1 MSLSGIFPGSTAQG
15 LSRGVCR
22 PPLSRTAPAGTVPP
36 MSDPSVFPPTAP
48 PPRPVAAGLYLV
60 ATPIGNLRDMT
71 LRALDVL
78 AAADLVLA
86 EDTRVT
92 AKLLSAYGL
101 KAKLERCDD
110 HASARAA
117 EGAIER
123 LRAGEV
129 VALVSDAGTP
139 MVNDPGFVVARAV
152 IAAGLPVHP
161 IPGPSSLLA
170 ALCIAGL
177 PADRVLF
184 AGFLPAKSGT
194 RRAALEEVRTA
205 RQTLVFF
212 ESGPRLADS
221 LADMAAVLGPRPAA
235 VARELTK
242 MYEECV
248 RGSLAELAVD
258 PRCQS
263 PKGEI
268 VIVVAPGEMEVAS
281 EADADAALAEAM
293 TRLPPGEAAAEVSKA
308 LNLPRKPLY
317 KRALEMQGR

>member
-1 MSLSGIFPGSTAQG
+1 MTEL
-15 LSRGVCR
+15 
-22 PPLSRTAPAGTVPP
+22 PASP
-36 MSDPSVFPPTAP
+36 FPPTAP
-48 PPRPVAAGLYLV
+48 PPRPVSAGLYLV

-86 EDTRVT
+86 EDTRVS

-101 KAKLERCDD
+101 RARLERCDD

-117 EGAIER
+117 ELAIER
-123 LRAGEV
+123 VQAGEV

-139 MVNDPGFVVARAV
+139 MVSDPGFVVARAM

-161 IPGPSSLLA
+161 IPGASSLLA
-170 ALCIAGL
+170 ALMLAGQ

-184 AGFLPAKSGT
+184 AGFLPAKSVA
-194 RRAALEEVRTA
+194 RRTMLAELKPG

-212 ESGPRLADS
+212 ESGPRLRAS
-221 LADMAAVLGPRPAA
+221 LTDMAEVLGPRPAA

-242 MYEECV
+242 MFEECV
-248 RGSLAELAVD
+248 RGTLGELAVD
-258 PRCQS
+258 PRLDG

-268 VIVVAPGEMEVAS
+268 VVVIGPGETEVAS
-281 EADADAALAEAM
+281 AADADAALIEAM
-293 TRLPPGEAAAEVSKA
+293 ARLAPGEAASEVSQA
-308 LNLPRKPLY
+308 LDLPRKPLY
-317 KRALEMQGR
+317 RRALELQGRG

>member
-1 MSLSGIFPGSTAQG
+1 
-15 LSRGVCR
+15 
-22 PPLSRTAPAGTVPP
+22 
-36 MSDPSVFPPTAP
+36 MSDAPLFPPTAP
-48 PPRPVAAGLYLV
+48 PARSVAPGLYLV

-92 AKLLSAYGL
+92 AKLLTAYGL

-117 EGAIER
+117 ETAVER
-123 LRAGEV
+123 LKAGEV

-139 MVNDPGFVVARAV
+139 LVSDPGYVVARAAV
-152 IAAGLPVHP
+152 AEGLPVHP
-161 IPGPSSLLA
+161 VPGPSSLLA

-177 PADRVLF
+177 PADRILF
-184 AGFLPAKSGT
+184 AGFLPPKSGA
-194 RRAALEEVRTA
+194 RRTALEELRTG

-212 ESGPRLADS
+212 ESGPRLRDS
-221 LADMAAVLGPRPAA
+221 LTDMAQVLGPRPAA

-242 MYEECV
+242 LYEECV
-248 RGSLAELAVD
+248 RGDLVELAAD
-258 PRCQS
+258 PRLDA

-268 VIVVAPGEMEVAS
+268 VVVVGPGEAETAS
-281 EADADAALAEAM
+281 AADADAALSEAL

-317 KRALEMQGR
+317 KRALELKAR

>member
-1 MSLSGIFPGSTAQG
+1 
-15 LSRGVCR
+15 
-22 PPLSRTAPAGTVPP
+22 
-36 MSDPSVFPPTAP
+36 MSDAPLFPPTAP
-48 PPRPVAAGLYLV
+48 PARPVSPGLYLV

-92 AKLLSAYGL
+92 AKLLTAYGL

-117 EGAIER
+117 ETAVER
-123 LRAGEV
+123 LKAGEV

-139 MVNDPGFVVARAV
+139 LVSDPGYVVARAAV
-152 IAAGLPVHP
+152 AEGLPVHP
-161 IPGPSSLLA
+161 VPGPSSLLA

-177 PADRVLF
+177 PADRILF
-184 AGFLPAKSGT
+184 AGFLPPKSGA
-194 RRAALEEVRTA
+194 RRTALEELRTG

-212 ESGPRLADS
+212 ESGPRLRDS
-221 LADMAAVLGPRPAA
+221 LTDMAQVLGPRPAA

-242 MYEECV
+242 LYEECV
-248 RGSLAELAVD
+248 RGDLVELAAD
-258 PRCQS
+258 PRLDA

-268 VIVVAPGEMEVAS
+268 VVVVGPGEAETAS
-281 EADADAALAEAM
+281 AADADAALSEAL

-317 KRALEMQGR
+317 KRALELKAR

>member
-1 MSLSGIFPGSTAQG
+1 
-15 LSRGVCR
+15 
-22 PPLSRTAPAGTVPP
+22 
-36 MSDPSVFPPTAP
+36 MSDASLFPPTAP
-48 PPRPVAAGLYLV
+48 PARSVAPGLYLV

-92 AKLLSAYGL
+92 AKLLTAYGL
-101 KAKLERCDD
+101 RARLERCDD

-117 EGAIER
+117 EIAVER
-123 LRAGEV
+123 LKAGEV

-139 MVNDPGFVVARAV
+139 LVSDPGYVVARAV
-152 IAAGLPVHP
+152 IAEGLPVHP
-161 IPGPSSLLA
+161 IPGASSLLA
-170 ALCIAGL
+170 ALCLAGQ

-184 AGFLPAKSGT
+184 AGFLPPKSGARKT
-194 RRAALEEVRTA
+194 MLEELRTG

-212 ESGPRLADS
+212 ESGPRLKDS
-221 LADMAAVLGPRPAA
+221 LTDMAEVLGDRPAA
-235 VARELTK
+235 VTRELTK
-242 MYEECV
+242 LYEEAV
-248 RGSLAELAVD
+248 RGTLAELAAD
-258 PRCQS
+258 PRCDA

-268 VIVVAPGEMEVAS
+268 VVVIGPGEAEVAS
-281 EADADAALAEAM
+281 AADADAALTEAM

>member
-1 MSLSGIFPGSTAQG
+1 MTEAAL
-15 LSRGVCR
+15 
-22 PPLSRTAPAGTVPP
+22 
-36 MSDPSVFPPTAP
+36 FPPIAP
-48 PPRPVAAGLYLV
+48 PPRRVEPGLYLV

-117 EGAIER
+117 ELAIER
-123 LRAGEV
+123 LREGQV

-139 MVNDPGFVVARAV
+139 LVSDPGFVVARAV
-152 IAAGLPVHP
+152 IAEGLPVHP

-177 PADRVLF
+177 PTDRVLF
-184 AGFLPAKSGT
+184 AGFLPPKTAGRT
-194 RRAALEEVRTA
+194 AALEAVKGQ

-212 ESGPRLADS
+212 ESGPRLKDS
-221 LADMAAVLGPRPAA
+221 LSDMAAVLGPRPAA

-242 MYEECV
+242 LYEECV
-248 RGSLAELAVD
+248 RGPLDQLAAD
-258 PRCQS
+258 PRLDA

-268 VIVVAPGEMEVAS
+268 VVVVGPGEEEQAT
-281 EADADAALAEAM
+281 EADADAALAEALR
-293 TRLPPGEAAAEVSKA
+293 RLPTGEAASEVAKA
-308 LNLPRKPLY
+308 LGLNRKVLY
-317 KRALEMQGR
+317 RRALELQGK

>member
-1 MSLSGIFPGSTAQG
+1 MTD
-15 LSRGVCR
+15 V
-22 PPLSRTAPAGTVPP
+22 PAVVPP
-36 MSDPSVFPPTAP
+36 A
-48 PPRPVAAGLYLV
+48 RPVSPGLYLV
-60 ATPIGNLRDMT
+60 ATPIGNLRDIT

-78 AAADLVLA
+78 GAADLVLA

-92 AKLLSAYGL
+92 GKLLSAYGL

-117 EGAIER
+117 ELAVER
-123 LRAGEV
+123 LKAGEV

-139 MVNDPGFVVARAV
+139 MVSDPGFVVARAV
-152 IAAGLPVHP
+152 IAEGLPVHP
-161 IPGPSSLLA
+161 IPGASSLLA

-184 AGFLPAKSGT
+184 AGFLPPKSGA
-194 RRAALEEVRTA
+194 RRAMLDDLRSQ

-242 MYEECV
+242 LYEECV
-248 RGSLAELAVD
+248 RGPLDQLALD
-258 PRCQS
+258 PRLDG

-268 VIVVAPGEMEVAS
+268 VVVVGPGAAEQAT
-281 EADADAALAEAM
+281 EADADAALTEAL
-293 TRLPPGEAAAEVSKA
+293 TRLPPGEAASEVSRA
-308 LNLPRKPLY
+308 LDLPRKALY
-317 KRALEMQGR
+317 RRALELQGR